1 MSPTAFAEGACE
13 SQMKSDPLKVLYKA
27 LNGNILVKLKDG
39 REFAGK
45 LVRTDD
51 TMNMI
56 LVEASE
62 VANGGGTQVANYGK
76 LLVRGNNI
84 LYVRTDFNRY

>member
-1 MSPTAFAEGACE
+1 
-13 SQMKSDPLKVLYKA
+13 MKSDPLKVLYKA
-27 LNGNILVKLKDG
+27 LNATILVKLKDG

-56 LVEASE
+56 LIEASE
-62 VANGGGTQVANYGK
+62 VADGGGTQVAKYGK

-84 LYVRTDFNRY
+84 LYVKTEFNRY